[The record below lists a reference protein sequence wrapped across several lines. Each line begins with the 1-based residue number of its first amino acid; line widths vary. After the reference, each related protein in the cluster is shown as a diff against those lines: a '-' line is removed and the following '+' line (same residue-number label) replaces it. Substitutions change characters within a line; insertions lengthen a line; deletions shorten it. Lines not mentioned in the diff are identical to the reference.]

1 MRRFGDLLREVSK
14 FGAVGVVNLALDI
27 SVFNLLRVAV
37 VSEKPLTAK
46 AISMSLAA
54 TSSYFMNRHWTWRD
68 RARTGVR
75 REYVL
80 FMVLSAI
87 GLGLTE
93 ACLAIS
99 HYLLGFHSVLADNIS
114 ANGVGLVIGMAWRF
128 WSFRQWVFLP
138 VEPAAEATADAAHSA
153 PV

>member
-1 MRRFGDLLREVSK
+1 MRRFGDLLGEASK

-99 HYLLGFHSVLADNIS
+99 HYVLGFHSVLADNIA
-114 ANGVGLVIGMAWRF
+114 ANGVGLVVGMVWRF

-138 VEPAAEATADAAHSA
+138 VEPVAEATADAAHNA

>member
-1 MRRFGDLLREVSK
+1 MRRFGDLLSEASK

-80 FMVLSAI
+80 FMVLSAV

-93 ACLAIS
+93 TCLAIS
-99 HYLLGFHSVLADNIS
+99 HYVLGFHSVLADNIA
-114 ANGVGLVIGMAWRF
+114 ANGVGLVVGMVWRF

-138 VEPAAEATADAAHSA
+138 VEPVAEATADAAHNA

>member
-1 MRRFGDLLREVSK
+1 VRRFGDLLSEASK

-80 FMVLSAI
+80 FMVLSAV

-93 ACLAIS
+93 TCLAIS
-99 HYLLGFHSVLADNIS
+99 HYVLGFHSVLADNIA
-114 ANGVGLVIGMAWRF
+114 ANGVGLVVGMVWRF

-138 VEPAAEATADAAHSA
+138 VEPVAEATADAAHNA